1 MDIIF
6 SHETA
11 LQICGQ
17 LKNHGNDEV
26 LSQRSSRDF
35 RATYAACSDET
46 YEEKLQFLK
55 KEYGIVLA
63 KTTHEILRDNLRTR
77 NCDARVSHQFK
88 CLLPVG
94 SLIDLGQN
102 MYCISPALA
111 VCMMSRNKSPL
122 HQIVLANL
130 LMSSYGHLP
139 NGDLCE
145 FDTPLLTTDE
155 LISLL
160 NALEPYSPGLHVT
173 QKNMRFFFSDAASP
187 MEVEMAI
194 RSAMPYCEGGFNQ
207 TPIAL
212 NKLYVIKD
220 QINPEVQPK
229 ERRLDLLFGKMS
241 KSNLSG
247 LNLVAIEYN
256 GAYHDD
262 FYQQRKDNQRTNEL
276 NSVSI
281 KEYFV
286 NADIYRNQLAM
297 QNMFLSIKKDLGDS
311 NLYRIRRTLR
321 QYSHEQFILVNK
333 LDSIY
338 RFMNEMIYKV

>member
-1 MDIIF
+1 
-6 SHETA
+6 
-11 LQICGQ
+11 
-17 LKNHGNDEV
+17 
-26 LSQRSSRDF
+26 
-35 RATYAACSDET
+35 
-46 YEEKLQFLK
+46 
-55 KEYGIVLA
+55 
-63 KTTHEILRDNLRTR
+63 
-77 NCDARVSHQFK
+77 
-88 CLLPVG
+88 
-94 SLIDLGQN
+94 
-102 MYCISPALA
+102 
-111 VCMMSRNKSPL
+111 MM
-122 HQIVLANL
+122 A
-130 LMSSYGHLP
+130 SYGHLP

-145 FDTPLLTTDE
+145 FNTPLLSTDE

-160 NALEPYSPGLHVT
+160 NALESFSPGLHVT

-187 MEVEMAI
+187 MEVKMAI
-194 RSAMPYCEGGFNQ
+194 RSALPYCEGGFNQ
-207 TPIAL
+207 MPIAL
-212 NKLYVIKD
+212 NKSYVIKD
-220 QINPEVQPK
+220 QINSELQAK

-311 NLYRIRRTLR
+311 NLYRIRRTLC
-321 QYSHEQFILVNK
+321 QYSHEQFILMNK

-338 RFMNEMIYKV
+338 RFMNELIYKV

>member
-11 LQICGQ
+11 LQICVQ
-17 LKNHGNDEV
+17 LKTRRNDDV
-26 LSQRSSRDF
+26 LLQRTTRDL
-35 RATYAACSDET
+35 RATYSACSDEV
-46 YEEKLQFLK
+46 YEEKLRFLK
-55 KEYGIVLA
+55 KEYGIVLS

-77 NCDARVSHQFK
+77 FSETRVSHQFK
-88 CLLPVG
+88 CLLPAG

-102 MYCISPALA
+102 IYCVTPSLA
-111 VCMMSRNKSPL
+111 VCLLSRNKSPL

-130 LMSSYGHLP
+130 LMASYGHLP
-139 NGDLCE
+139 NGELCE
-145 FDTPLLTTDE
+145 FDTSLVAPNE
-155 LISLL
+155 IASLL

-187 MEVEMAI
+187 MEVKMAI
-194 RSAMPYCEGGFNQ
+194 RSALPYCEGGFNQ

-212 NKLYVIKD
+212 NKSYVIKD
-220 QINPEVQPK
+220 QINPGIPAK
-229 ERRLDLLFGKMS
+229 ERKLDLLFGKMS

-311 NLYRIRRTLR
+311 NLYRIKQTLR
-321 QYSHEQFILVNK
+321 QYSHEQFILMNK

-338 RFMNEMIYKV
+338 RFMNELIYKV

>member
-17 LKNHGNDEV
+17 LKIHGNDEV

-35 RATYAACSDET
+35 RATYAACSDEM

-55 KEYGIVLA
+55 KKYGIVLA
-63 KTTHEILRDNLRTR
+63 KTTHEILRDNSRTR
-77 NCDARVSHQFK
+77 PCDARVFHQFK
-88 CLLPVG
+88 CLLPAG

-102 MYCISPALA
+102 IYCVTPSLA
-111 VCMMSRNKSPL
+111 VCLLSRNKSPL

-130 LMSSYGHLP
+130 LMASYGHLA
-139 NGDLCE
+139 NGELCE
-145 FDTPLLTTDE
+145 FDMPLVTSNELT
-155 LISLL
+155 SLL
-160 NALEPYSPGLHVT
+160 SALEPYSPGLRT
-173 QKNMRFFFSDAASP
+173 TRRNIRYFFSDAASP
-187 MEVEMAI
+187 MEVKMAI

-207 TPIAL
+207 MPIAL
-212 NKLYVIKD
+212 NKSYVIKD
-220 QINPEVQPK
+220 QINPGIPAK
-229 ERRLDLLFGKMS
+229 ERKLDLLFGKMS

-321 QYSHEQFILVNK
+321 QYSHEQFILMNK

-338 RFMNEMIYKV
+338 RFMNELIYKI

>member
-17 LKNHGNDEV
+17 LKIHRNDEV

-77 NCDARVSHQFK
+77 SCDARVSHQFK

-94 SLIDLGQN
+94 SLIELGQN
-102 MYCISPALA
+102 VYCISPALA

-130 LMSSYGHLP
+130 LMASYGHLA
-139 NGDLCE
+139 NGELCE
-145 FDTPLLTTDE
+145 FDMPLVTSSE
-155 LISLL
+155 LASLL
-160 NALEPYSPGLHVT
+160 NALESYSPGLRT
-173 QKNMRFFFSDAASP
+173 TRRNMRYFFSDAASP
-187 MEVEMAI
+187 MEVKMAI
-194 RSAMPYCEGGFNQ
+194 RSALPYCEGGFNQ
-207 TPIAL
+207 MPIAL
-212 NKLYVIKD
+212 NKSYVIKD
-220 QINPEVQPK
+220 QINQEVQPK
-229 ERRLDLLFGKMS
+229 ERRLDLLYGKMS

-256 GAYHDD
+256 GAYHDG

-311 NLYRIRRTLR
+311 NLYRIRRMLH
-321 QYSHEQFILVNK
+321 QYSHEQFILMNK

-338 RFMNEMIYKV
+338 RFMNELIYKI

>member
-11 LQICGQ
+11 LQICSQ
-17 LKNHGNDEV
+17 LKIHGNDEV
-26 LSQRSSRDF
+26 LSQRLSRDF
-35 RATYAACSDET
+35 RATYSACSDEV
-46 YEEKLQFLK
+46 YEEILRFLK
-55 KEYGIVLA
+55 KEYCIVLS
-63 KTTHEILRDNLRTR
+63 KTTHEILRDNSRTR
-77 NCDARVSHQFK
+77 FSETRVSHQFK
-88 CLLPVG
+88 CLLPAG
-94 SLIDLGQN
+94 FLIDLGQN
-102 MYCISPALA
+102 IYCVTPSLA
-111 VCMMSRNKSPL
+111 VCLLSRNKSAL

-130 LMSSYGHLP
+130 MMASYGHLP

-145 FDTPLLTTDE
+145 FNTPLLTTDE
-155 LISLL
+155 LTSLL
-160 NALEPYSPGLHVT
+160 SALDSYSPGLRTT
-173 QKNMRFFFSDAASP
+173 QRNMRYFFSDAASP
-187 MEVEMAI
+187 MEVKMAL
-194 RSAMPYCEGGFNQ
+194 RSALPYQEGGFNQ
-207 TPIAL
+207 MPLAL
-212 NKLYVIKD
+212 NKSYLIKD
-220 QINPEVQPK
+220 LINPGVQAK
-229 ERRLDLLFGKMS
+229 ERKLDLLFGKIS

-311 NLYRIRRTLR
+311 NLYRIRQTLR
-321 QYSHEQFILVNK
+321 QYSHEQFILMNK

-338 RFMNEMIYKV
+338 KLTNELIYKF

>member
-1 MDIIF
+1 
-6 SHETA
+6 
-11 LQICGQ
+11 
-17 LKNHGNDEV
+17 
-26 LSQRSSRDF
+26 
-35 RATYAACSDET
+35 
-46 YEEKLQFLK
+46 
-55 KEYGIVLA
+55 
-63 KTTHEILRDNLRTR
+63 
-77 NCDARVSHQFK
+77 
-88 CLLPVG
+88 
-94 SLIDLGQN
+94 
-102 MYCISPALA
+102 
-111 VCMMSRNKSPL
+111 MMPRNKSPL

-130 LMSSYGHLP
+130 MMASYGHLA
-139 NGDLCE
+139 NGELCE
-145 FDTPLLTTDE
+145 FDMPLVTSNELT
-155 LISLL
+155 SLL
-160 NALEPYSPGLHVT
+160 SALEPYSPGLRT
-173 QKNMRFFFSDAASP
+173 TRRNMRYFFSDAASP
-187 MEVEMAI
+187 MEVKMAI

-207 TPIAL
+207 MPIAL
-212 NKLYVIKD
+212 NKSYVIKD
-220 QINPEVQPK
+220 QINPETQPK

-276 NSVSI
+276 NSLSI

-321 QYSHEQFILVNK
+321 QYSHEQFILMNK

-338 RFMNEMIYKV
+338 RFMNELIYKI

>member
-1 MDIIF
+1 MNIIF

-17 LKNHGNDEV
+17 LKIHGNNEA
-26 LSQRSSRDF
+26 LSQRSSRDY

-55 KEYGIVLA
+55 KEYDIVLA
-63 KTTHEILRDNLRTR
+63 KTTHEILRNNSKTR
-77 NCDARVSHQFK
+77 FSEMRVSHQFK

-94 SLIDLGQN
+94 SLIELGQN
-102 MYCISPALA
+102 VYCVSPALA

-130 LMSSYGHLP
+130 IMASYGHLA
-139 NGDLCE
+139 NGELYE
-145 FDTPLLTTDE
+145 FDVPLVTSTELT
-155 LISLL
+155 SLL
-160 NALEPYSPGLHVT
+160 NALEPYSPGLHT
-173 QKNMRFFFSDAASP
+173 TKKNMRYFFSDAASP
-187 MEVEMAI
+187 MEVKMAI

-207 TPIAL
+207 IPLAL
-212 NKLYVIKD
+212 NKSYVIKD
-220 QINPEVQPK
+220 QPK

-321 QYSHEQFILVNK
+321 QYSCEQFILMNK

-338 RFMNEMIYKV
+338 KLMNELIYKI

>member
-11 LQICGQ
+11 LQICAQ
-17 LKNHGNDEV
+17 LKVHGNDEA
-26 LSQRSSRDF
+26 LSQRSSKDF
-35 RATYAACSDET
+35 RATYSACSNET
-46 YEEKLQFLK
+46 YEEKLRFLK
-55 KEYGIVLA
+55 KEYGVSLT
-63 KTTHEILRDNLRTR
+63 KVTHEILRNNSRTR
-77 NCDARVSHQFK
+77 YSETRLSHQFK
-88 CLLPVG
+88 CLLPAG

-102 MYCISPALA
+102 VYCISPALA
-111 VCMMSRNKSPL
+111 VCMLSRNKSPL
-122 HQIVLANL
+122 HQIVLTNL
-130 LMSSYGHLP
+130 LMASYGHLA
-139 NGDLCE
+139 NGELCE
-145 FDTPLLTTDE
+145 FDVPLIIAEELT
-155 LISLL
+155 SLL
-160 NALEPYSPGLHVT
+160 NALDPYSPGLHGT

-187 MEVEMAI
+187 MEVKMAI

-207 TPIAL
+207 IPIAL
-212 NKLYVIKD
+212 NKSYVIKD
-220 QINPEVQPK
+220 QINQEVQPK

-276 NSVSI
+276 NSLSI

-321 QYSHEQFILVNK
+321 QYSHEQFILMNK

-338 RFMNEMIYKV
+338 RFMNELIYKI

>member
-17 LKNHGNDEV
+17 LKIHGNDEV

-35 RATYAACSDET
+35 RATYTACSDET

-77 NCDARVSHQFK
+77 NCDARIFHQFK
-88 CLLPVG
+88 SLLPVG
-94 SLIDLGQN
+94 SLIELGEN
-102 MYCISPALA
+102 VYCISPALA
-111 VCMMSRNKSPL
+111 VCMMSRNKSSL

-130 LMSSYGHLP
+130 LMASYGHLA
-139 NGDLCE
+139 NGELCE
-145 FDTPLLTTDE
+145 FNMPLVTSNKLT
-155 LISLL
+155 SLL
-160 NALEPYSPGLHVT
+160 NALESYSPGLHT
-173 QKNMRFFFSDAASP
+173 TKKNMRYFFSVAASP
-187 MEVEMAI
+187 MEVKMAI

-207 TPIAL
+207 MPIAL
-212 NKLYVIKD
+212 NKSYVIKD
-220 QINPEVQPK
+220 QINQEVQPK
-229 ERRLDLLFGKMS
+229 ERRLDLLYGKMS
-241 KSNLSG
+241 RSNLSG

-286 NADIYRNQLAM
+286 NANIYRNQLAM

-321 QYSHEQFILVNK
+321 QYSHEQFILMNK

-338 RFMNEMIYKV
+338 RFMNELIYKI

>member
-17 LKNHGNDEV
+17 LKIHGNDEV

-63 KTTHEILRDNLRTR
+63 KTTHEILRDTSRTR

-94 SLIDLGQN
+94 SLIELGQN
-102 MYCISPALA
+102 VYCISPALA
-111 VCMMSRNKSPL
+111 VCMMPRNKSPL

-130 LMSSYGHLP
+130 MMASYGHLA
-139 NGDLCE
+139 NGELCE
-145 FDTPLLTTDE
+145 FDMPLVTSNELT
-155 LISLL
+155 SLL
-160 NALEPYSPGLHVT
+160 SALEPYSPGLRT
-173 QKNMRFFFSDAASP
+173 TRRNMRYFFSDAASP
-187 MEVEMAI
+187 MEVKMAI

-207 TPIAL
+207 IPIAL
-212 NKLYVIKD
+212 NKTYVIKD
-220 QINPEVQPK
+220 QINQEVQPK
-229 ERRLDLLFGKMS
+229 ERRLDLLYGKMS

-256 GAYHDD
+256 GAYHDG

-311 NLYRIRRTLR
+311 NLYRIKRALR
-321 QYSHEQFILVNK
+321 QYSHEQFILMNK

-338 RFMNEMIYKV
+338 RFMNELIYKI

>member
-1 MDIIF
+1 MDIVF

-11 LQICGQ
+11 LQICAQ
-17 LKNHGNDEV
+17 LKTRGNDDV
-26 LSQRSSRDF
+26 LLQRTTRDL
-35 RATYAACSDET
+35 RATYSACSDEV
-46 YEEKLQFLK
+46 YEEKLRFLK
-55 KEYGIVLA
+55 KEYGIVLP
-63 KTTHEILRDNLRTR
+63 KTTHDILRDNSRTR
-77 NCDARVSHQFK
+77 FSETRVSHQFK
-88 CLLPVG
+88 CLLPAG
-94 SLIDLGQN
+94 SLIELGQN
-102 MYCISPALA
+102 VYCVAPPLA
-111 VCMMSRNKSPL
+111 ICLLSRNKSSL

-130 LMSSYGHLP
+130 MMAGYGHLP

-145 FDTPLLTTDE
+145 FNTPLLTTDE

-160 NALEPYSPGLHVT
+160 NMLEPYSPGLRTT
-173 QKNMRFFFSDAASP
+173 QRNMRYFFSDAASP
-187 MEVEMAI
+187 MEVKMAI
-194 RSAMPYCEGGFNQ
+194 RSALPYCEGGFNQ
-207 TPIAL
+207 MPIAL
-212 NKLYVIKD
+212 NKSYVIKD
-220 QINPEVQPK
+220 QINPELQAK

-297 QNMFLSIKKDLGDS
+297 QNMFLSIKKDLGDN
-311 NLYRIRRTLR
+311 NLYRIKRTLR
-321 QYSHEQFILVNK
+321 QYSHEQFILMNK

-338 RFMNEMIYKV
+338 RFMNELIYKV